1 MIGLIANLLFQERK
15 LKAGEITF
23 HRKNLPNF
31 EISAKSNYNFEKPF
45 LWLARKFVG
54 YVLRRSS
61 EQRTDLCGLLS
72 SDSLEFVAAP
82 ALAPAEVEVDAALME
97 QYANEL
103 RVVSHYDQS
112 TIKPLVHRDCC
123 LLGRVCPPSGRRRR
137 PVNFFLLSNATYALL
152 RLI

>member
-54 YVLRRSS
+54 YVLRCSS
-61 EQRTDLCGLLS
+61 EQRTDSCGLLS
-72 SDSLEFVAAP
+72 NNSLEFVAAP
-82 ALAPAEVEVDAALME
+82 ALAPAEVAVDSALMA
-97 QYANEL
+97 QYENDLKA
-103 RVVSHYDQS
+103 VSLSDQS
-112 TIKPLVHRDCC
+112 TIKPLIHRGCC
-123 LLGRVCPPSGRRRR
+123 SLGRGCPPSRRRRR
-137 PVNFFLLSNATYALL
+137 PVNLFLLSNA
-152 RLI
+152 I